1 MFFKFYQIPN
11 LKNKK
16 IGKKLVKIKLL
27 FKNTTNQNLR
37 IEITK
42 GRIQEKGL
50 GLVVLVLFLLEIL
63 VTDDPWSI

>member
-1 MFFKFYQIPN
+1 MT
-11 LKNKK
+11 
-16 IGKKLVKIKLL
+16 KLL

-42 GRIQEKGL
+42 GRIQEKKL
-50 GLVVLVLFLLEIL
+50 GLVVLVFFLLEIL